1 MSGSDNSTPVLGER
15 SGNNNFLIDGQP
27 NKDTVNGGAA
37 SQFNQ
42 ETIAEFQ
49 VLTAGFRAEFG
60 QASGAIVNV
69 ITKSG
74 GNEYHGLASIF
85 FRNNIFDS
93 SNSLDPARGLKRHFC
108 NAGITASRWVVQSLR
123 TKYFSSAQPR
133 RIRENRELNFVP
145 PPGTPQI
152 ALDFEHA
159 V

>member
-1 MSGSDNSTPVLGER
+1 MGSDNATPVLGER

-27 NKDTVNGGAA
+27 NKDTVSGGAA

-85 FRNNIFDS
+85 FRNNVFDS
-93 SNSLDPARGLKRHFC
+93 SNSLDPERDRSAVSATLGWQRR
-108 NAGITASRWVVQSLR
+108 AGWS
-123 TKYFSSAQPR
+123 
-133 RIRENRELNFVP
+133 NC
-145 PPGTPQI
+145 
-152 ALDFEHA
+152 
-159 V
+159 

>member
-1 MSGSDNSTPVLGER
+1 MLGER

-27 NKDTVNGGAA
+27 NKDTVSGGAA

-93 SNSLDPARGLKRHFC
+93 SNSLDPTQEPKLRFC
-108 NAGITASRWVVQSLR
+108 NAGITVSRWAVQLLR
-123 TKYFSSAQPR
+123 TKFSSSVQASASEKIVQ
-133 RIRENRELNFVP
+133 LNFIF

-152 ALDFEHA
+152 AMRL
-159 V
+159 